1 MSAVPDRFEIVLPDW
16 LRERVAE
23 PISIADQDERM
34 RFVVGLSAANVVHGT
49 GGPFAAAVFESD
61 GGRLVSVGVNEVA
74 SAGNSIAHAEIIAI
88 ALAEA
93 AGGGYDLGASGEPA
107 HELVSSTEPCT
118 MCLGAVVWSGVWRVV
133 CAARDEDARHIGFDE
148 GPKPADWVAALEA
161 RGIAVVRDVLRA
173 EAVEV
178 LEAYASGG
186 GPIYNARQQGE

>member
-1 MSAVPDRFEIVLPDW
+1 MA
-16 LRERVAE
+16 
-23 PISIADQDERM
+23 
-34 RFVVGLSAANVVHGT
+34 HGT
-49 GGPFAAAVFESD
+49 GGPFAAAVFESAS
-61 GGRLVSVGVNEVA
+61 GRLVSVGVNEVA
-74 SAGNSIAHAEIIAI
+74 TAGNSIAHAEMIAI

-161 RGIAVVRDVLRA
+161 RGITVVRDVLRA
-173 EAVEV
+173 EAVAV
-178 LEAYASGG
+178 LDGYASGG
-186 GPIYNARQQGE
+186 GPIYNARRQGE